1 MKEKTALVT
10 AIGSFSADC
19 VLETLR
25 RLDYRIVGTDI
36 YPEEWLPASLKLD
49 AFCRLPPAAEE
60 EDYLFSFRKLLERE
74 RPEKILPLIDL
85 EVDLLNL
92 HREELETENGIFC
105 ICGKEEIELLRD
117 KYLLARKVAGSLN
130 ELEDSSCR
138 ANVRA
143 IRTEYASEL
152 DFEALSFPLVLKPV
166 NGRSSGGLYR
176 IHNEDELG
184 FSLSVILREGGEE
197 RLSSYIA
204 QPLIRGRVVTVDI
217 LRDRFG
223 NTASIPREE
232 LLRTPNGAGLSVRVF
247 QDRNFQR
254 VCEYLAER
262 LNILGCV
269 NFEFIRGEGSGVY
282 YFVECNPRFSGGVA
296 FTELSGFPAVE
307 ESLRIFDGERLRT
320 DYPLRYGYFTRK
332 YTECRMKR

>member
-1 MKEKTALVT
+1 MGIYFRDKILKILPYLCFLLDKISCRRTDCDRLCARRRETCRILSLRVEVKSVAVTLDDRRTHAALCEEWNELFNKCRLARARGRCGNGENGTRALLVRKTTACK
-10 AIGSFSADC
+10 AIGS
-19 VLETLR
+19 
-25 RLDYRIVGTDI
+25 
-36 YPEEWLPASLKLD
+36 
-49 AFCRLPPAAEE
+49 
-60 EDYLFSFRKLLERE
+60 
-74 RPEKILPLIDL
+74 
-85 EVDLLNL
+85 
-92 HREELETENGIFC
+92 
-105 ICGKEEIELLRD
+105 
-117 KYLLARKVAGSLN
+117 
-130 ELEDSSCR
+130 
-138 ANVRA
+138 
-143 IRTEYASEL
+143 
-152 DFEALSFPLVLKPV
+152 
-166 NGRSSGGLYR
+166 GRVHVEQHPR
-176 IHNEDELG
+176 IHRKRNFTHGKLPEDELG

-262 LNILGCV
+262 LNVLGCV